1 MKTHDNRYRIVI
13 KDNRLFKFIIV
24 GIINTIVG
32 TAIMFGL
39 YNLAGCSYWL
49 SSAANYIFVS
59 ILSYVL
65 NRKYTF
71 RYSGKTVGSFVRFA
85 ANIAVCYIIAYGA
98 AKPFISYLF
107 EDASVRLQE
116 NTAMLTGMVIFT
128 VLNYTGQRFFVFGD
142 SGK

>member
-1 MKTHDNRYRIVI
+1 MSIKLDN
-13 KDNRLFKFIIV
+13 KLFKFIIV

>member
-1 MKTHDNRYRIVI
+1 MY
-13 KDNRLFKFIIV
+13 FKLNMSKILNFEPVRFIII

-49 SSAANYIFVS
+49 SSAANYIFAS

-116 NTAMLTGMVIFT
+116 NIAMLTGMVIFT

>member
-13 KDNRLFKFIIV
+13 KDNKLFKFIIV

-49 SSAANYIFVS
+49 SSAANYIFAS

>member
-49 SSAANYIFVS
+49 SSAANYIFAS

-85 ANIAVCYIIAYGA
+85 ANIAVCYLIAYGA

>member
-1 MKTHDNRYRIVI
+1 MNIKLDN
-13 KDNRLFKFIIV
+13 KLFKFIIV

-49 SSAANYIFVS
+49 SSAANYIFAS

-85 ANIAVCYIIAYGA
+85 ANITVCYLIAYGA

>member
-1 MKTHDNRYRIVI
+1 MNIKLDN
-13 KDNRLFKFIIV
+13 KLFKFIIV

-71 RYSGKTVGSFVRFA
+71 RYSGKTVGSFVGFA

>member
-1 MKTHDNRYRIVI
+1 MY
-13 KDNRLFKFIIV
+13 FKLNMSKILNFEPVRFIII

-49 SSAANYIFVS
+49 SSAANYIFAS

>member
-1 MKTHDNRYRIVI
+1 MNIKLDN
-13 KDNRLFKFIIV
+13 KLFKFIIV

-85 ANIAVCYIIAYGA
+85 ANIAVCYLIAYGA

>member
-1 MKTHDNRYRIVI
+1 MY
-13 KDNRLFKFIIV
+13 FKLNMSKILNFEPVRFIII

-49 SSAANYIFVS
+49 SSAANYIFAS

-85 ANIAVCYIIAYGA
+85 ANIAVCYLIAYGA

>member
-1 MKTHDNRYRIVI
+1 MY
-13 KDNRLFKFIIV
+13 FKLNMSKIFNFEPVRFIII

-49 SSAANYIFVS
+49 SSAANYIFAS

-85 ANIAVCYIIAYGA
+85 ANIAVCYLIAYGA

>member
-1 MKTHDNRYRIVI
+1 MY
-13 KDNRLFKFIIV
+13 FKLNMSKILNFEPVRFIII

-49 SSAANYIFVS
+49 SSAANYIFAS

-85 ANIAVCYIIAYGA
+85 ANIAVCYLIAYGA

-107 EDASVRLQE
+107 EDASVRLKE

-128 VLNYTGQRFFVFGD
+128 VLNYAGQRFFVFGD

>member
-1 MKTHDNRYRIVI
+1 MYFKLNMSKTLNFEPVR
-13 KDNRLFKFIIV
+13 FIII

-49 SSAANYIFVS
+49 SSAANYIFAS

-85 ANIAVCYIIAYGA
+85 ANIAVCYLIAYGA

>member
-1 MKTHDNRYRIVI
+1 M
-13 KDNRLFKFIIV
+13 
-24 GIINTIVG
+24 
-32 TAIMFGL
+32 
-39 YNLAGCSYWL
+39 
-49 SSAANYIFVS
+49 
-59 ILSYVL
+59 
-65 NRKYTF
+65 
-71 RYSGKTVGSFVRFA
+71 GSFVRFA

>member
-1 MKTHDNRYRIVI
+1 MKTH
-13 KDNRLFKFIIV
+13 DNRLFKFIIV

-49 SSAANYIFVS
+49 SSAANYIFAS

>member
-1 MKTHDNRYRIVI
+1 MSIKLDN
-13 KDNRLFKFIIV
+13 KLFKFIIV

-49 SSAANYIFVS
+49 SSAANYIFAS

>member
-1 MKTHDNRYRIVI
+1 MNIKLDN
-13 KDNRLFKFIIV
+13 KLFKFIIV

-85 ANIAVCYIIAYGA
+85 AI
-98 AKPFISYLF
+98 
-107 EDASVRLQE
+107 
-116 NTAMLTGMVIFT
+116 
-128 VLNYTGQRFFVFGD
+128 
-142 SGK
+142 